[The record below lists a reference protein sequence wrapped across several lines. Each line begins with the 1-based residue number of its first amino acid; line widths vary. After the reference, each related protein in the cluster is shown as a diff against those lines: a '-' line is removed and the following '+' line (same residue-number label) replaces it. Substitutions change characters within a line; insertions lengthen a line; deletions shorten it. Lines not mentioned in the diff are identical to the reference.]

1 VVECPAGC
9 CLTDQVGAG
18 FSLSTGI
25 PASFPQCPRDKDRP
39 DTNPQTPT
47 VSETKHAADSHRNPD
62 LTLKAYVGL
71 THPRVTGMRGQ
82 TGTQTLETQKLT
94 QTPTY
99 TNTAPGR
106 QPQRNACAFHYDL
119 SHS

>member
-1 VVECPAGC
+1 MSA
-9 CLTDQVGAG
+9 
-18 FSLSTGI
+18 GI

-39 DTNPQTPT
+39 DTDPQTPT